1 MKKKQPE
8 MGVVG
13 GAPPEDQQGSAAME
27 PDEDEWTTVVINGQ
41 DLLLENAGW
50 EKGAWMTD
58 WKVRSSRAPYPA
70 YFRCLPPSRGKIDH
84 TPERMLNRSTK
95 DELEQTRDEGSRVE
109 QEQNENG
116 CESCHF

>member
-8 MGVVG
+8 MGVGG

-50 EKGAWMTD
+50 E
-58 WKVRSSRAPYPA
+58 
-70 YFRCLPPSRGKIDH
+70 
-84 TPERMLNRSTK
+84 
-95 DELEQTRDEGSRVE
+95 RVL
-109 QEQNENG
+109 G
-116 CESCHF
+116 

>member
-50 EKGAWMTD
+50 E
-58 WKVRSSRAPYPA
+58 
-70 YFRCLPPSRGKIDH
+70 
-84 TPERMLNRSTK
+84 
-95 DELEQTRDEGSRVE
+95 RVL
-109 QEQNENG
+109 G
-116 CESCHF
+116 